1 MRMAQDPAGRPRV
14 RLLAVTA
21 AAALAA
27 GAGTTW
33 AGTTWAATAGGA
45 AATALTTAQIVTRT
59 DPAVVDVVA
68 TLGYQNAT
76 SSGTGIVL
84 TSSGE
89 VLTNNHVI
97 DGATSVKVRDI
108 GNGRTYTA
116 TVAGYDES
124 RDIAVLQLKGAS
136 GLTTATLGDSS
147 AVRSGEKIVAVGNA
161 GGQDAAPS
169 VATGKVTGLQ
179 QSITASDESAGTSE
193 RLRGLIRTSAGI
205 EAGDSGGPLI
215 NTRGQVIG
223 LNTAAS
229 ADSGDQLRSS
239 TATQAYTI
247 PINEAAAIA
256 SQIEAGKS
264 SATVHTGATAFLGI
278 AITTSPGGTS
288 GDPAGTG
295 AGRASA
301 GAGAGSAG
309 AGIAGA
315 GIAGAEQGSAAA
327 RAGLAAGDS
336 ITSLGGHRITAP
348 AQIRSVL
355 TQYHPGD
362 KISISWTDQAARQ
375 HSATITLTAGP
386 AG

>member
-1 MRMAQDPAGRPRV
+1 MHMAQDPAGRPRV

-21 AAALAA
+21 AAAMAV

-45 AATALTTAQIVTRT
+45 AAKALTTAQIVTRT

-169 VATGKVTGLQ
+169 VATGKVTGLR

-229 ADSGDQLRSS
+229 AGSGDQLRSS

-301 GAGAGSAG
+301 GAGS
-309 AGIAGA
+309 AGA

-362 KISISWTDQAARQ
+362 KISITWTDQAARQ

>member
-1 MRMAQDPAGRPRV
+1 M
-14 RLLAVTA
+14 
-21 AAALAA
+21 AA

-33 AGTTWAATAGGA
+33 AATASGA
-45 AATALTTAQIVTRT
+45 MATALTTAQIVTRT

-84 TSSGE
+84 TPSGE

-108 GNGRTYTA
+108 GSGRTYTA

-136 GLTTATLGDSS
+136 GLATATLGDSS
-147 AVRSGEKIVAVGNA
+147 AVRSGQKIVAVGNA
-161 GGQDAAPS
+161 GGQDGTPA
-169 VATGKVTGLQ
+169 VATGKVTGLRK
-179 QSITASDESAGTSE
+179 SITASDEPAGTSE
-193 RLRGLIRTSAGI
+193 RLQGLIRTSAGI

-215 NTRGQVIG
+215 NARGQVIG
-223 LNTAAS
+223 LDTAAS

-256 SQIEAGKS
+256 SQIEAGNS
-264 SATVHTGATAFLGI
+264 SATVHTGSTAFLGI
-278 AITTSPGGTS
+278 EIASPVTTSPGGAP

-295 AGRASA
+295 ADTA
-301 GAGAGSAG
+301 GV
-309 AGIAGA
+309 
-315 GIAGAEQGSAAA
+315 EQGSAAA
-327 RAGLAAGDS
+327 RAGLTAGDV

-348 AQIRSVL
+348 SQLRSVL
-355 TQYHPGD
+355 SQYHPGD
-362 KISISWTDQAARQ
+362 KVSITWTDQAARQ
-375 HSATITLTAGP
+375 HSASLILTTGP

>member
-1 MRMAQDPAGRPRV
+1 MRMAQDPARQPRV
-14 RLLAVTA
+14 RLLAITA
-21 AAALAA
+21 AAAMAA
-27 GAGTTW
+27 GAG
-33 AGTTWAATAGGA
+33 ATWAATAGGA
-45 AATALTTAQIVTRT
+45 AVTAATTAQVVTRT

-97 DGATSVKVRDI
+97 DGATSVKVRDV
-108 GNGRTYTA
+108 GNGRAYTA
-116 TVAGYDES
+116 TVTGYDES

-136 GLTTATLGDSS
+136 GLATATLGDSS
-147 AVRSGEKIVAVGNA
+147 AVRTGEKIVAVGNA

-169 VATGKVTGLQ
+169 VATGKVTGLR
-179 QSITASDESAGTSE
+179 QSITASDASSGTSE

-205 EAGDSGGPLI
+205 QAGDSGGPLV

-229 ADSGDQLRSS
+229 ADTGDQPRSS
-239 TATQAYTI
+239 AATQAYTI

-256 SQIEAGKS
+256 GQIEAGRS
-264 SATVHTGATAFLGI
+264 PATVHTGATAFLGI
-278 AITTSPGGTS
+278 AIGASPGGTP
-288 GDPAGTG
+288 GDPAGAGGGGG
-295 AGRASA
+295 AG
-301 GAGAGSAG
+301 GAGG
-309 AGIAGA
+309 ASGGA
-315 GIAGAEQGSAAA
+315 SIAGAEQGSAAA

-362 KISISWTDQAARQ
+362 KISITWTDQAARQ
-375 HSATITLTAGP
+375 HSATIVLATGP